1 MKYQI
6 IIGIGLYQTSNIT
19 TISMSKCYINNHDI
33 YSSHFSIYHNVAEG
47 KALDQFKAIYSVNS
61 KNNMIKFIFYFLK
74 NILKI

>member
-47 KALDQFKAIYSVNS
+47 KALDQFKVI
-61 KNNMIKFIFYFLK
+61 
-74 NILKI
+74 